1 MDELITRMRDSRDY
15 FIHGDKADRFVSEAE
30 LIPYLIVFKKLYQQ
44 ILAKLIVLDV
54 KKNN

>member
-30 LIPYLIVFKKLYQQ
+30 LVPYLIVFKKLYQQ